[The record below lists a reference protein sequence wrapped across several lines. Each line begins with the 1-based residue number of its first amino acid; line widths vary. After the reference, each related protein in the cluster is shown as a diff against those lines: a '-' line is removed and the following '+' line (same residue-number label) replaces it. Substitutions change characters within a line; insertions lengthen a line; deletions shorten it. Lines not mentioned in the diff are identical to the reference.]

1 MTNPIPSAIDLA
13 RAASLEA
20 LGREDPL
27 FMLRWLTARYLNCVG
42 VSAGYLRLPPV
53 HPYRQTRQKMRKG
66 GL

>member
-20 LGREDPL
+20 LDCEDKL
-27 FMLRWLTARYLNCVG
+27 FMVRWLTARYLVCAG
-42 VSAGYLRLPPV
+42 ASAGYLRLPPV
-53 HPYRQTRQKMRKG
+53 HPYRQTKQTMRKG